1 MALSEFDLKRCERD
15 LARFMEKRRPPAHI
29 RPKLDLGYRI
39 EGQSV
44 TLLEIR
50 PDWREPQ
57 IRRESPFAKA
67 TYVRT
72 RKCWRVFW
80 MRRDLKW
87 HWYEPQAEVRSL
99 EEFLGVVD
107 RDECACFFG

>member
-1 MALSEFDLKRCERD
+1 MALCELDLKRSERA

-29 RPKLDLGYRI
+29 RSSLDLGYRI

-44 TLLEIR
+44 TLFEIR
-50 PDWREPQ
+50 PDWRDKVTK
-57 IRRESPFAKA
+57 RESPFAKA

-72 RKCWRVFW
+72 RNVWRVFW

-87 HWYEPQAEVRSL
+87 HGYDPAPEVHTLEAFL
-99 EEFLGVVD
+99 EEVD
-107 RDECACFFG
+107 RDQWACFFG